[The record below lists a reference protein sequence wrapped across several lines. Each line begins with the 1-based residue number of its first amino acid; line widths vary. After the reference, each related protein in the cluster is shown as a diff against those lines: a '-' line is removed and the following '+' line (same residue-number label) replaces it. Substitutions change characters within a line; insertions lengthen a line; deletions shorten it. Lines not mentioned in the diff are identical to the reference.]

1 MASKLDNVDILI
13 LHELS
18 KDSTQ
23 SVKVLSEKL
32 HLHPN
37 TLSQRIKSLEQNKF
51 IKKYTI
57 SFNPSDVGYS
67 VKAFVMIRVR
77 KNLASAENL
86 LSEVSKIPEVTNLA
100 SVTGSEDCIAT
111 VYAKDTED
119 LVRVLRVIQTAKDV
133 LKTTTFISLI
143 DYKSCTESELLDKL
157 MSSNQK

>member
-32 HLHPN
+32 RLHPN

-51 IKKYTI
+51 IKRYTI

-86 LSEVSKIPEVTNLA
+86 LSEVSKIPVSSGIYRVVVGNLILSAIVSEVI
-100 SVTGSEDCIAT
+100 SSRFVIR
-111 VYAKDTED
+111 KM
-119 LVRVLRVIQTAKDV
+119 LVPPQQYSPQNI
-133 LKTTTFISLI
+133 
-143 DYKSCTESELLDKL
+143 KSRF
-157 MSSNQK
+157 QR